1 LQRIFISGIHH
12 LPICSRMLKSGF
24 LCLAGPVVQDVSKH
38 YCNVA
43 VCIVEDFK
51 LLMRVQWWVL

>member
-1 LQRIFISGIHH
+1 
-12 LPICSRMLKSGF
+12 MLKSGF